1 MSEQSSTNTGGEP
14 QRPTLSRV
22 PKPPKVEKPVSP
34 VRQAPLPRREPP
46 PSVNPKRVRGGVKLR
61 SKEGVS
67 TAWIAQRW
75 VRLLEEGCEGE
86 PNVEGLDYAKMG
98 QTKSLTIGPGLIE
111 AVVQGRATKPY
122 TVRIECETYG
132 HEAWDKVVAATI
144 AEPIYSAKM
153 LAGEVPEHIEDLF
166 HPLGLSLFPKSS
178 ADLTPSCNCGYAED
192 WCKHAACVMYLVADA
207 MASDPFIMFNLR
219 GIATESLIERL
230 RQRRT
235 SEGSVHGAPPVYA
248 AHVPG
253 ASDGEAEPLDA
264 SLDSFWEAGEG
275 LSELDL
281 SIDRPAVNKAL
292 LRRLGP
298 SPFASGRFPLVG
310 LLATCYD
317 VISDAA
323 VRGTD
328 EPEDQTSAEQ
338 PNEPKDEV
346 PAAETVSEAPA
357 EPVLPPHVRRAM
369 RVKGKAAKAAKPAAK
384 PKDG

>member
-1 MSEQSSTNTGGEP
+1 MSDTTPGTPKPDAGGEKL
-14 QRPTLSRV
+14 QRTTLSRI
-22 PKPPKVEKPVSP
+22 PRPPKVDKPIGP

-98 QTKSLTIGPGLIE
+98 QTKSLTVGTGLIE
-111 AVVQGRATKPY
+111 AVVQGRSMKPY
-122 TVRIECETYG
+122 TVRITCETYG

-166 HPLGLSLFPKSS
+166 HPLGLNLFPKSA
-178 ADLTPSCNCGYAED
+178 ADLTLSCTCGHGTP
-192 WCKHAACVMYLVADA
+192 WCKHVACVMYLVADA

-219 GIATESLIERL
+219 GIATESLVERL

-253 ASDGEAEPLDA
+253 ASDGEAE
-264 SLDSFWEAGEG
+264 SLDSSLESFWEAGDG
-275 LSELDL
+275 LAELDL
-281 SIDRPAVNKAL
+281 SIDRPVVNKAL

-323 VRGTD
+323 VRGSD
-328 EPEDQTSAEQ
+328 EPEDQTPAEQ
-338 PNEPKDEV
+338 AAEPKAKEATPD
-346 PAAETVSEAPA
+346 APA

-369 RVKGKAAKAAKPAAK
+369 RVKGKAAKAAKP
-384 PKDG
+384 KDS